1 MESTGGTL
9 HIDWSGWG
17 SNSTV
22 SWNYRGTT
30 FNAVLAKP
38 PLSVADLS
46 LHSLIAIVGSYD
58 EFGSANLLLY
68 SYDGVLKKTLT
79 APDLGAKAHFGRVL
93 QIQNKVSAVVGFF
106 DETDWIE
113 REGFLDLSDGT
124 IDQLHRAY

>member
-58 EFGSANLLLY
+58 EFGSANLSLY

-79 APDLGAKAHFGRVL
+79 APALGTKAHFGRVT
-93 QIQNKVSAVVGFF
+93 QTQDKVSVVVGFF
-106 DETDWIE
+106 DETGWTE
-113 REGFLDLSDGT
+113 KEGFLNLTDRT
-124 IDQLHRAY
+124 IEQLHRAY

>member
-9 HIDWSGWG
+9 QIDWSVWE

-68 SYDGVLKKTLT
+68 SYFGVLKKTLT
-79 APDLGAKAHFGRVL
+79 APTWVRRLILAEFCKF
-93 QIQNKVSAVVGFF
+93 K
-106 DETDWIE
+106 TK
-113 REGFLDLSDGT
+113 
-124 IDQLHRAY
+124 